1 MEEPNKGDSY
11 GPPMS
16 TEQKSAAASPLS
28 LNAQEDYH
36 SQSRPYKGFSTPFC
50 GLFQTSGGLPTA
62 YINVEARRDKS
73 PLQVEHEQNQHD
85 LQTSHLRTDICS
97 LACFGVCQSDQTR
110 YLFTHMRPPS
120 FFKRITYHLFIP
132 ASIFVLAGWCSGNI
146 RNEYTNKVICA
157 LLIYAI
163 FVWYMIACFN
173 GRRERIMVRE
183 EILWKLKRR
192 EEKIMR
198 RQEEQRRSARGV
210 LAGSGSDIG
219 KCGGGGGGQFDIP
232 YNIASVNTETE
243 YEYYSDDDEE
253 YHRNNYDLTLGQ
265 TRFEM
270 NCAHRMCGCY
280 PSDIAPATTP
290 THMDNVNNDSTES
303 DYMLHQSNAASSNN
317 NGDLCTRIWNAFSKP
332 CLKCVPCCGSFGCHL
347 QLCGFCALAQE
358 AREANLILPRY
369 MRMID
374 YITME
379 PFLLY
384 YPRIVQL
391 RTRNGSF
398 WDHCNALS
406 LLSRMILQTLAAVF
420 VTMLGIS
427 LVNAIGYWNLIDMG
441 VLGATFFQAF
451 AVMYIVHWG
460 WHRNDLSIDAVIKY
474 FAAGFLLC
482 TSMAFGVEMM
492 EYSLFRLI
500 LMSVVSM
507 LGVEQVEDNVYGGSI
522 LQSIGYPN
530 FEDRYLQTTGV
541 EESNNHARSLA
552 DDSDILQGFFDRQ
565 PIARIIYI
573 LVTAFLMTGLVEE
586 LCNYFG
592 FVMVDHPDFC
602 SEHELSKSKAMIS
615 TQLSESDDTEP
626 SHDGEQEIPE
636 AITSFEPSAQNRSLG
651 SIRAGVTVAMVAVA
665 LGFSCCENI
674 LHIFVYNRSSFQSQ
688 ITTLIAKS
696 LFPVHPIAAAIQ
708 SIYVCRRDLEKDT
721 SIGLGRVVLPS
732 VLFHGTYDFAQL
744 LISDSWK
751 RSQASQYFYSG
762 DNQYRETVMILCIS
776 FAIILCGGLFYILQ
790 SRRQYDRLDQLS
802 RSSGSTCEVKTS

>member
-1 MEEPNKGDSY
+1 
-11 GPPMS
+11 
-16 TEQKSAAASPLS
+16 
-28 LNAQEDYH
+28 
-36 SQSRPYKGFSTPFC
+36 
-50 GLFQTSGGLPTA
+50 
-62 YINVEARRDKS
+62 
-73 PLQVEHEQNQHD
+73 
-85 LQTSHLRTDICS
+85 
-97 LACFGVCQSDQTR
+97 
-110 YLFTHMRPPS
+110 
-120 FFKRITYHLFIP
+120 
-132 ASIFVLAGWCSGNI
+132 
-146 RNEYTNKVICA
+146 
-157 LLIYAI
+157 
-163 FVWYMIACFN
+163 
-173 GRRERIMVRE
+173 
-183 EILWKLKRR
+183 
-192 EEKIMR
+192 
-198 RQEEQRRSARGV
+198 
-210 LAGSGSDIG
+210 
-219 KCGGGGGGQFDIP
+219 
-232 YNIASVNTETE
+232 
-243 YEYYSDDDEE
+243 
-253 YHRNNYDLTLGQ
+253 
-265 TRFEM
+265 
-270 NCAHRMCGCY
+270 
-280 PSDIAPATTP
+280 
-290 THMDNVNNDSTES
+290 
-303 DYMLHQSNAASSNN
+303 
-317 NGDLCTRIWNAFSKP
+317 
-332 CLKCVPCCGSFGCHL
+332 
-347 QLCGFCALAQE
+347 
-358 AREANLILPRY
+358 
-369 MRMID
+369 
-374 YITME
+374 
-379 PFLLY
+379 
-384 YPRIVQL
+384 
-391 RTRNGSF
+391 
-398 WDHCNALS
+398 
-406 LLSRMILQTLAAVF
+406 
-420 VTMLGIS
+420 
-427 LVNAIGYWNLIDMG
+427 
-441 VLGATFFQAF
+441 
-451 AVMYIVHWG
+451 
-460 WHRNDLSIDAVIKY
+460 
-474 FAAGFLLC
+474 
-482 TSMAFGVEMM
+482 MAFGVEMM

-586 LCNYFG
+586 LCKYFG

-802 RSSGSTCEVKTS
+802 RSSGSTCEVQMS